1 MTPASFAKLL
11 LRMLSGGLLFLYVPL
26 VLPPIIFSVIWGV
39 KMGALPDFNAISIA
53 MILLFAFAISLLI
66 WIYADRLAPM
76 LLPPGTSSV
85 QSADYA
91 QWQRGGMIFIGGWLA
106 LRASLYLEN
115 IIIENSFI
123 SGFLSMA
130 FNLVAAF
137 ILIVGWGNL
146 TRAFSRNPRKA

>member
-1 MTPASFAKLL
+1 
-11 LRMLSGGLLFLYVPL
+11 
-26 VLPPIIFSVIWGV
+26 
-39 KMGALPDFNAISIA
+39 
-53 MILLFAFAISLLI
+53 
-66 WIYADRLAPM
+66 
-76 LLPPGTSSV
+76 LPPGTSSV

-91 QWQRGGMIFIGGWLA
+91 QWQRGGMMFIGGWLA
-106 LRASLYLEN
+106 LRACLYLEN

-146 TRAFSRNPRKA
+146 TRAFSRNPRKV